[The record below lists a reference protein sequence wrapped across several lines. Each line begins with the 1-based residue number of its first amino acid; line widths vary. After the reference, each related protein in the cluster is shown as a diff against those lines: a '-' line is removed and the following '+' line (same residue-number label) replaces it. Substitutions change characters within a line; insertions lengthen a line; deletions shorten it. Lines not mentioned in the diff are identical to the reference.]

1 MGKKKKKL
9 KIKKM
14 EVIIKKNK
22 IKRKKIKRVK
32 SRIYYINH
40 YEILDYLKKINIILN
55 I

>member
-1 MGKKKKKL
+1 
-9 KIKKM
+9 M

-40 YEILDYLKKINIILN
+40 YEILDYLKKNKYNIKYLN
-55 I
+55 K